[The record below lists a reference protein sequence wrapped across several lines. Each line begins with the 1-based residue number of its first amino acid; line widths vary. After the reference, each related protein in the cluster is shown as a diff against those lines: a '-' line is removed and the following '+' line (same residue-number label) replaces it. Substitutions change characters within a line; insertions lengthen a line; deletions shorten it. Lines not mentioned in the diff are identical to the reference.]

1 MTEII
6 NSEQSLSEFG
16 MSAIDV
22 EITDEDTLYRN
33 NNADTQDTNMLE
45 SASHNAKCSKC
56 LGLFASQCGEILCS
70 TCVAL
75 SVDYSSSDV
84 ASSKENIHD
93 FLLKLV
99 SKKDEGHID
108 FSPRIRQIRTH
119 LTKVVVRQTAQNS

>member
-6 NSEQSLSEFG
+6 NSEQSLSDFG
-16 MSAIDV
+16 MCAIDV

-84 ASSKENIHD
+84 ASSKENIH
-93 FLLKLV
+93 
-99 SKKDEGHID
+99 
-108 FSPRIRQIRTH
+108 
-119 LTKVVVRQTAQNS
+119 VR